1 MPDSNPTAAALL
13 AQPLTLPNGT
23 VLKNRLAKSA
33 LSEALCGHDGRVTPQ
48 LIALYRRW
56 SGSGAGL
63 LVTGNVMIDGKA
75 LGEPGNVVIED
86 DRDLP
91 RLREWAAAA
100 KAHGSEIW
108 MQINHPGKQAMR
120 GLNEE
125 TVAPSAIGFGPKLSP
140 YFAVPRALTVDEID
154 ALIRRYGTTAAVAQQ
169 AGFTGVQL
177 HGAHGYLINQF
188 LSPQHNQRTDE
199 WGGSAENRRR
209 FVLAVYAEVRRR
221 VGPDFPIGIKLN
233 SADFQRGG
241 FTEEE
246 SLDVIRALAEAGID
260 LIEISGG
267 TYETPVMQLGDRK
280 ASTIARE
287 AYFLA
292 FAEKVRADVKVP
304 LMVTGGFRSLAGME
318 APLRDGALDLIG
330 LGRILAIE
338 PDAPARLL
346 RGEETRH
353 RVKPLSTG
361 VKYFDSLGSL
371 EVTWYTRQL
380 HRIGKGRN
388 PIPDENALKS
398 FLLDLSSKGCAI
410 FKARRLRASSSEA
423 SAARG
428 GSATSV
434 AGGPR
439 HDAH

>member
-1 MPDSNPTAAALL
+1 MSRPNPVAGPSL

-33 LSEALCGHDGRVTPQ
+33 LSEALCGHDGRVTPH

-56 SGSGAGL
+56 SNSGAGL
-63 LVTGNVMIDGKA
+63 LVTGNVMIDSKA

-86 DRDLP
+86 ERDLP
-91 RLREWAAAA
+91 KLREWAAAG
-100 KAHGSEIW
+100 KAHGSEFW

-120 GLNEE
+120 GLNAE
-125 TVAPSAIGFGPKLSP
+125 TVAPSAIGFGPKLSR
-140 YFAVPRALTVDEID
+140 YFLVPRELTGAEIEN
-154 ALIRRYGTTAAVAQQ
+154 LIRRYGTAAAIAQK

-188 LSPQHNQRTDE
+188 LSPQHNRRTDE

-209 FVLAVYAEVRRR
+209 FVLAVYEEVRRR
-221 VGPDFPIGIKLN
+221 VGPDFPISIKLN

-241 FTEEE
+241 FTEDE
-246 SLDVIRALAEAGID
+246 SLDVIRALSKAGID

-267 TYETPVMQLGDRK
+267 TYEEPVMQRGDRK
-280 ASTIARE
+280 TSTIARE
-287 AYFLA
+287 AYFLE
-292 FAEKVRADVKVP
+292 FAEKVRAEVDVP

-361 VKYFDSLGSL
+361 IKYFDDLGSL

-388 PIPDENALKS
+388 PIPGENALKS

-410 FKARRLRASSSEA
+410 FRARRLRASSSEA
-423 SAARG
+423 PATY
-428 GSATSV
+428 GSATPIV
-434 AGGPR
+434 GGRR